1 MRIGDLCSR
10 DVHHVTA
17 EAPLLD
23 AVRDMHRHHVG
34 AVIVVDRAG
43 ASARPIGIVTDRDV
57 MRAEIT
63 QRADVFTLNVGDVM
77 SVDLLTLS
85 ESSELADGIERM
97 RRRGVRRAPVL
108 DPAGVMLGIVTLDD
122 LLPAVAGQLDAL
134 ARLLG
139 RQARHEQ

>member
-43 ASARPIGIVTDRDV
+43 ASARPVGIVTDRDV

-139 RQARHEQ
+139 RQARHEP

>member
-1 MRIGDLCSR
+1 MRIGDVCSR

-43 ASARPIGIVTDRDV
+43 ASARPVGIVTDRDV
-57 MRAEIT
+57 MRAEIM
-63 QRADVFTLNVGDVM
+63 QRADVFTLTVGDVM

-108 DPAGVMLGIVTLDD
+108 DPAGVMLGVVTLDD

-139 RQARHEQ
+139 RQARHEP

>member
-1 MRIGDLCSR
+1 MRIGDVCSR

-43 ASARPIGIVTDRDV
+43 ASARPVGIVTDRDV

-63 QRADVFTLNVGDVM
+63 QRADVFTLTVGDVM
-77 SVDLLTLS
+77 SVELLTLR
-85 ESSELADGIERM
+85 ESSELTDAIELM
-97 RRRGVRRAPVL
+97 RRRGVRRAPVV
-108 DPAGVMLGIVTLDD
+108 DPAGVLLGIVTLDD

-139 RQARHEQ
+139 RQARHEH

>member
-1 MRIGDLCSR
+1 MRIGDLCSP
-10 DVHHVTA
+10 DVHRVTA
-17 EAPLLD
+17 EEPLLD

-34 AVIVVDRAG
+34 AVIVVDRPG
-43 ASARPIGIVTDRDV
+43 TSARPIGIVTDRDV

-63 QRADVFTLNVGDVM
+63 QRADVFTLSVGDVM
-77 SVDLLTLS
+77 SVDLLTLPA
-85 ESSELADGIERM
+85 SSELADGIELM

-122 LLPAVAGQLDAL
+122 LLPAVAGQLEAL

>member
-108 DPAGVMLGIVTLDD
+108 DPAGVMLGVVTLDD

-139 RQARHEQ
+139 RQARHEP

>member
-43 ASARPIGIVTDRDV
+43 ASARPVGIVTDRDV

-63 QRADVFTLNVGDVM
+63 QRADVFTLTVGDVM
-77 SVDLLTLS
+77 SVDLLTLR
-85 ESSELADGIERM
+85 ESSELADGIELM

-139 RQARHEQ
+139 RQARHEP

>member
-1 MRIGDLCSR
+1 MRIGDVCSR

-43 ASARPIGIVTDRDV
+43 ASARPVGIVTDRDV

-63 QRADVFTLNVGDVM
+63 QRADVFTLTVGDVM

-108 DPAGVMLGIVTLDD
+108 DPAGVMLGVVTLDD

-139 RQARHEQ
+139 RQARHEP

>member
-1 MRIGDLCSR
+1 MRIGDVCSR

-43 ASARPIGIVTDRDV
+43 ASARPVGIVTDRDV

-63 QRADVFTLNVGDVM
+63 QRADVFTLTVGDVM

-108 DPAGVMLGIVTLDD
+108 DPAGVMLGVVTLDD

-134 ARLLG
+134 ARLPG
-139 RQARHEQ
+139 RQARHEP

>member
-10 DVHHVTA
+10 DVHRVTA

-34 AVIVVDRAG
+34 AVIVVDRAA
-43 ASARPIGIVTDRDV
+43 ASARPVGIVTDRDV

-63 QRADVFTLNVGDVM
+63 QRADVFTLTVGDVM
-77 SVDLLTLS
+77 SVDLLTLR
-85 ESSELADGIERM
+85 ESSELADGIELM

-139 RQARHEQ
+139 RQARHEP

>member
-139 RQARHEQ
+139 RQARHEP

>member
-63 QRADVFTLNVGDVM
+63 QRADVFTLTVGDVM

-139 RQARHEQ
+139 RQARHEP